1 MLQLDWELD
10 NYRFDASDC
19 CYQWQD
25 IRLIALRSELEQYP
39 EAHAGDLLVT
49 FRDNLNAT
57 RILEHFRTTF
67 DNFRFGSLGTRD
79 GDCHVSIL
87 LAPVEKVYAGA

>member
-10 NYRFDASDC
+10 NYHFDASDC
-19 CYQWQD
+19 RYRLQD

-39 EAHAGDLLVT
+39 EARPGDLLVT

-57 RILEHFRTTF
+57 KILEHFKTTF
-67 DNFRFGSLGTRD
+67 DNFRFGSLGARE
-79 GDCHVSIL
+79 GNCEVSVL
-87 LAPVEKVYAGA
+87 LAPVEKALVRA